1 MAELL
6 HEAPPERVRLPDTWI
21 ACLFPD
27 RRVDHDEPARRI
39 DVDRLATDAEEH
51 EHPPLARE
59 YPDLIAVA
67 VRSQKGTGTGLEVRL
82 VWAHARC
89 RPAIQAAG
97 MICRP
102 RQFPSWASSSPK
114 RA

>member
-67 VRSQKGTGTGLEVRL
+67 VDRESTGTGLGCGWSGRTL
-82 VWAHARC
+82 VASL
-89 RPAIQAAG
+89 IQAAG

-102 RQFPSWASSSPK
+102 RQCPSWASSSPK